1 MILARHS
8 VPTII
13 PELPASEWHLSDLG
27 RHRCIQMAERLRQH
41 SPQIIVSSTE
51 PKALETA
58 QIVGRLLGT
67 HVETLNDLHEHV
79 RTSVPFFKDSASFE
93 DKVARFFAEPDR
105 LVLGEETANQTHS
118 RFSRAVAKAVK
129 AHPSKT
135 VAICTHGT
143 VMTLFVTRANDLEPF
158 PFWNRLGLPSFVLL
172 TLPGYELVSG
182 IEIIEDK

>member
-1 MILARHS
+1 MILVRHS
-8 VPTII
+8 VPAII

-27 RHRCIQMAERLRQH
+27 RHRCIQMAERLRPH

-58 QIVGRLLGT
+58 QIVGRLLNT
-67 HVETLNDLHEHV
+67 HVETWNDLHEHV
-79 RTSVPFFKDSASFE
+79 RTNVPFFKDPADFKA
-93 DKVARFFAEPDR
+93 KVARFFAEPDK
-105 LVLGEETANQTHS
+105 LVLGGETANQAHS

-129 AHPSKT
+129 AYPSKT

-158 PFWNRLGLPSFVLL
+158 PFWSQLKLPSSVLL
-172 TLPGYELVSG
+172 ALPGYEMVSG
-182 IEIIEDK
+182 IETAGD